1 MLPVGVATGIGSM
14 PGTDAA
20 EACAVVLG
28 ELTGLP
34 HLPELP
40 DRGLG
45 TDLIGRSAA
54 MLVDIPV
61 EYVPSGYRV
70 TARPGSD
77 HRRGVDLLRWDMDAM
92 QEAVE
97 KAGEAPK
104 VIKTQVAGPWTLAAG
119 IELPRGHRVLTD
131 HGAVRDV
138 TESLV
143 EGVRAHVAEL
153 SKRTGA
159 QVIVQLDEPT
169 LPAVLAG
176 SLPTASGYG
185 TVPAVATA
193 DAREVLAAVIEPLE
207 SASGAPVVV
216 HCCAPQP
223 PIALLRAAG
232 AGAVAI
238 DATTIDGAP
247 GALLDELGEAW
258 DDGVVFVLGLVPATE
273 PEHRIGLRDVVQPAF
288 DLTGRLGFS
297 RSILAERAIAS
308 PACGLAGAS
317 RSWMRRAIALAGDA
331 AKAFVEPPEN
341 W

>member
-45 TDLIGRSAA
+45 ADLIGRSAA

-169 LPAVLAG
+169 LPA
-176 SLPTASGYG
+176 
-185 TVPAVATA
+185 
-193 DAREVLAAVIEPLE
+193 
-207 SASGAPVVV
+207 
-216 HCCAPQP
+216 
-223 PIALLRAAG
+223 
-232 AGAVAI
+232 
-238 DATTIDGAP
+238 
-247 GALLDELGEAW
+247 
-258 DDGVVFVLGLVPATE
+258 
-273 PEHRIGLRDVVQPAF
+273 
-288 DLTGRLGFS
+288 
-297 RSILAERAIAS
+297 
-308 PACGLAGAS
+308 
-317 RSWMRRAIALAGDA
+317 
-331 AKAFVEPPEN
+331 
-341 W
+341 